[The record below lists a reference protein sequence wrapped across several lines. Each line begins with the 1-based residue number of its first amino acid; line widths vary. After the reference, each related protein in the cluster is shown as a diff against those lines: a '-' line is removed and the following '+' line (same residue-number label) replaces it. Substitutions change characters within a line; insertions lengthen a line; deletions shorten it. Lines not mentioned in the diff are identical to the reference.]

1 MNFKIKKI
9 IFFFLGIFILFV
21 IYYFSQDRTKLF
33 ALTFENKDTNTKYE
47 FSETNHLKII
57 SSPTKIIEYEIDEN
71 NLRITKRVNGN
82 ILEKYSWLGE
92 GKLHLVVDENSQVL
106 RQYLYKN
113 KYESIPYGM
122 LVKGIEFTFIYNK
135 MRSLKLVFNVNKEI
149 VKVLNYDSKG
159 LIIKD
164 SNPNL
169 KVDFSYAGG
178 IYDFDSKLLFF
189 TEGVYNPN
197 IGKWISKVK
206 NKDIIRNLKE
216 LNNLKINEVYTCSA
230 TLDIYYHS
238 YLCAKNQCGGL
249 YATDYL
255 NYFNG
260 NGFVIDNSSYF
271 SHELCKPIIL
281 SDKYDKNKFSNCINQ
296 KIQPRK
302 VAIFDLFKHNCHH
315 EVKSILN
322 TCFKKA
328 TKKEYYVK

>member
-82 ILEKYSWLGE
+82 ILEKYSWLGK

-106 RQYLYKN
+106 RQYLY
-113 KYESIPYGM
+113 
-122 LVKGIEFTFIYNK
+122 
-135 MRSLKLVFNVNKEI
+135 
-149 VKVLNYDSKG
+149 
-159 LIIKD
+159 
-164 SNPNL
+164 
-169 KVDFSYAGG
+169 
-178 IYDFDSKLLFF
+178 
-189 TEGVYNPN
+189 
-197 IGKWISKVK
+197 K

-230 TLDIYYHS
+230 TLEVYYHS